1 MRTSDYKAWK
11 ARLIE
16 LGAET
21 LAESIMRL
29 ACYDD
34 RVYGLVRTLAA
45 STPEESADIFR
56 QQLKRAGEGEYLP
69 HDRAG
74 ELALDLTTLLQS
86 LRQSVKDP
94 RTGLEL
100 LAEFYRAD
108 ASILERS
115 DDSYG
120 EISSVF
126 TDDAQTLL
134 TEYGVRCEDKEWL
147 QDLLIELY
155 AADEYGVRD
164 ELFTTATGIFSE
176 TDLQGL
182 LSKLQQKA
190 DLEPGKVSK
199 RRWQRVIEALRNP
212 EQ

>member
-34 RVYGLVRTLAA
+34 RVYGMVRTLAA

-108 ASILERS
+108 ATILERS

-147 QDLLIELY
+147 QDLLLELY

-164 ELFTTATGIFSE
+164 ELFTTAPEIFSE
-176 TDLQGL
+176 SDLQSL
-182 LSKLQQKA
+182 LAKLQQKA
-190 DLEPGKVSK
+190 DLEQGKVSK
-199 RRWQRVIEALRNP
+199 RRWLKAIEALRNP

>member
-1 MRTSDYKAWK
+1 
-11 ARLIE
+11 
-16 LGAET
+16 
-21 LAESIMRL
+21 MRL

-34 RVYGLVRTLAA
+34 RVYGMVRTLAA

-94 RTGLEL
+94 RAGLEL

-108 ASILERS
+108 ADVLERS

-120 EISSVF
+120 EIGSVF
-126 TDDAQTLL
+126 QSDAQTLL

-155 AADEYGVRD
+155 SGCEYGVRD
-164 ELFTTATGIFSE
+164 ELFTTAPEIFSE
-176 TDLQGL
+176 SDLQSL

-190 DLEPGKVSK
+190 DLEEGKVSK
-199 RRWQRVIEALRNP
+199 RRWLRVIEALRNP

>member
-1 MRTSDYKAWK
+1 VKTSDYKAWK
-11 ARLIE
+11 ARLVE

-34 RVYGLVRTLAA
+34 RVYGMVRTLAA

-100 LAEFYRAD
+100 LAEFYRSD
-108 ASILERS
+108 ATILERS

-120 EISSVF
+120 EISSIF

-164 ELFTTATGIFSE
+164 ELFTIAPEIFSE
-176 TDLQGL
+176 SDLQDL

-190 DLEPGKVSK
+190 DLEQGKVSK
-199 RRWQRVIEALRNP
+199 RRWLRAIEALRNP
-212 EQ
+212 E

>member
-1 MRTSDYKAWK
+1 MRTSDYKEWK

-34 RVYGLVRTLAA
+34 RVYNMVRTLAA
-45 STPEESADIFR
+45 TTPEESADIFR
-56 QQLKRAGEGEYLP
+56 QQLKRAGDGEYLP

-86 LRQSVKDP
+86 LRHSVRDP
-94 RTGLEL
+94 RMGLEL

-108 ASILERS
+108 ATILERS

-120 EISSVF
+120 EIGSAFQS
-126 TDDAQTLL
+126 DAQTLL
-134 TEYGVRCEDKEWL
+134 TEYGVRCEDKAWL

-155 AADEYGVRD
+155 AGDEYGVRD
-164 ELFTTATGIFSE
+164 KLFTTAQEIFSE
-176 TDLQGL
+176 SDIQVL

-190 DLEPGKVSK
+190 DFEHGRVSK
-199 RRWQRVIEALRNP
+199 QRWLRVIEALRNP

>member
-16 LGAET
+16 LGAAT

-34 RVYGLVRTLAA
+34 RIYGMVRTLAA
-45 STPEESADIFR
+45 TTPEESADIFR

-74 ELALDLTTLLQS
+74 ELALDLTTLLQG

-108 ASILERS
+108 SAVLERS

-120 EISSVF
+120 EIAGVF
-126 TDDAQTLL
+126 QSDAQALL
-134 TEYGVRCEDKEWL
+134 TEYGARCENKDWL

-155 AADEYGVRD
+155 AGDEYGVRD
-164 ELFTTATGIFSE
+164 ELFTTAKEIFAE
-176 TDLQGL
+176 ADIQAL
-182 LSKLQQKA
+182 LSKLQQRA
-190 DLEPGKVSK
+190 DLEQGKVSK
-199 RRWQRVIEALRNP
+199 RRWLRAIEALRNA

>member
-34 RVYGLVRTLAA
+34 RVYSMVRTLAA
-45 STPEESADIFR
+45 TTPEESADIFR

-94 RTGLEL
+94 RRGLEL

-108 ASILERS
+108 SSILERS
-115 DDSYG
+115 GDSYG
-120 EISSVF
+120 EIASVF
-126 TDDAQTLL
+126 QSDAQSLL
-134 TEYGVRCEDKEWL
+134 TEYGACCEDKQWL

-155 AADEYGVRD
+155 GGDEYGVRD
-164 ELFTTATGIFSE
+164 ELFTTAHEIFSG
-176 TDLQGL
+176 TDLHNL

-190 DLEPGKVSK
+190 DLEQGKVSK
-199 RRWQRVIEALRNP
+199 RRWLRAIEVLRNP

>member
-1 MRTSDYKAWK
+1 M
-11 ARLIE
+11 
-16 LGAET
+16 
-21 LAESIMRL
+21 
-29 ACYDD
+29 
-34 RVYGLVRTLAA
+34 
-45 STPEESADIFR
+45 
-56 QQLKRAGEGEYLP
+56 
-69 HDRAG
+69 
-74 ELALDLTTLLQS
+74 LQS

-108 ASILERS
+108 ATILERS

-147 QDLLIELY
+147 QDLLLELY

-164 ELFTTATGIFSE
+164 ELFTTAPAIFSE
-176 TDLQGL
+176 ADLQSL
-182 LSKLQQKA
+182 LAKLQQKA
-190 DLEPGKVSK
+190 DLEQGKVSK
-199 RRWQRVIEALRNP
+199 RRWLRAIEALRDP

>member
-1 MRTSDYKAWK
+1 LRTSDYKAWK

-21 LAESIMRL
+21 LAEAIMRL

-34 RVYGLVRTLAA
+34 RVYSMVRTLAA
-45 STPEESADIFR
+45 TTPEELADIFR

-74 ELALDLTTLLQS
+74 ELALNLTTLLQS

-94 RTGLEL
+94 RMGLEL

-108 ASILERS
+108 SRILERS

-120 EISSVF
+120 EIASVF
-126 TDDAQTLL
+126 QSDAQTLL

-155 AADEYGVRD
+155 AGDEYGVRD
-164 ELFTTATGIFSE
+164 ELFTTATEIFSE
-176 TDLQGL
+176 ADIEALT
-182 LSKLQQKA
+182 SKLQQRA
-190 DLEPGKVSK
+190 DREQGKVSK
-199 RRWQRVIEALRNP
+199 RRWLRAIEALRNP

>member
-11 ARLIE
+11 ARLVE

-34 RVYGLVRTLAA
+34 RVYGMVRTLAA

-94 RTGLEL
+94 RAGLEL

-108 ASILERS
+108 ANILERS

-120 EISSVF
+120 EIGSVF
-126 TDDAQTLL
+126 QSDAQTLL
-134 TEYGVRCEDKEWL
+134 TEYGVRCEDKEWF

-155 AADEYGVRD
+155 AADECGVRD
-164 ELFTTATGIFSE
+164 DLFTTATEIFSE
-176 TDLQGL
+176 TDLQDL
-182 LSKLQQKA
+182 LAKLQQKA
-190 DLEPGKVSK
+190 DLEEGKVSK
-199 RRWQRVIEALRNP
+199 RRWLRVIEALRNP